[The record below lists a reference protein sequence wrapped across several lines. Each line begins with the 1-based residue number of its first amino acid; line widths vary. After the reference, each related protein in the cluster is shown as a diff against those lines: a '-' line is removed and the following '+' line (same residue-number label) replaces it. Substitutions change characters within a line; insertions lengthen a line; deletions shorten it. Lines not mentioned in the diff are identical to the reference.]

1 MSDEAA
7 DRLERAVGLW
17 RKVQVVHEGPTRQ
30 GFPEPLEAMLEI
42 ARGHLECHD
51 GLVRLL
57 VENDQL
63 VVAYALLTLQMMG
76 SHVLEELPEG
86 LLGREK
92 ITIDI
97 GSFRSSMDLGW
108 RGRSRSVR
116 GSDAR
121 KLTGDGQH
129 DLPH

>member
-7 DRLERAVGLW
+7 DRLERAVVLW
-17 RKVQVVHEGPTRQ
+17 RKAQVVHEGPTRL

-57 VENDQL
+57 SDTNQL
-63 VVAYALLTLQMMG
+63 VVAYALLALEMLG
-76 SHVLEELPEG
+76 SGVVENLPEG
-86 LLGREK
+86 LLGRREK

-97 GSFRSSMDLGW
+97 GSFRSSMDLGGLA
-108 RGRSRSVR
+108 RQVQKRARQRRQEADGGRS
-116 GSDAR
+116 A
-121 KLTGDGQH
+121 
-129 DLPH
+129 

>member
-17 RKVQVVHEGPTRQ
+17 RKAQVVHEGPTRL
-30 GFPEPLEAMLEI
+30 GFPEPLEAVLEI
-42 ARGHLECHD
+42 ARGHPECHD

-57 VENDQL
+57 AENNQL

-76 SHVLEELPEG
+76 SHVLEELPEEV
-86 LLGREK
+86 LGRREK

-97 GSFRSSMDLGW
+97 GSFRNSMDLG
-108 RGRSRSVR
+108 G
-116 GSDAR
+116 
-121 KLTGDGQH
+121 L
-129 DLPH
+129 